1 MRSNVHTTLS
11 PSPPPTVV
19 FSQIV
24 KPLWQPF
31 AVLFPKLAP
40 LLENLNNN
48 CDYYHQ
54 EWLRLE
60 QQRLCASSAS
70 NAEPPQRAGEKRAD
84 RRAATNEHKDGSVS
98 YRGDDGGAAAA
109 SRIPSC
115 EASVSGGSGVGSPR
129 PCPYSSP
136 PSSGL
141 TPASGAAIC
150 NGDEAAAAADG
161 MCVDPLDGEQGGS
174 EP

>member
-1 MRSNVHTTLS
+1 M
-11 PSPPPTVV
+11 
-19 FSQIV
+19 
-24 KPLWQPF
+24 
-31 AVLFPKLAP
+31 LFPKLAP

-60 QQRLCASSAS
+60 QQRLSASSAS
-70 NAEPPQRAGEKRAD
+70 NAGSPQRAGEERGD
-84 RRAATNEHKDGSVS
+84 RRAAANERMGDSVS
-98 YRGDDGGAAAA
+98 YGGDGGGGAA

-115 EASVSGGSGVGSPR
+115 GASGSGGSGTGS
-129 PCPYSSP
+129 PCPYPCSSP
-136 PSSGL
+136 ASSGL

-150 NGDEAAAAADG
+150 NGDEAAAAAAKS
-161 MCVDPLDGEQGGS
+161 MCVDPLGGEKGGG